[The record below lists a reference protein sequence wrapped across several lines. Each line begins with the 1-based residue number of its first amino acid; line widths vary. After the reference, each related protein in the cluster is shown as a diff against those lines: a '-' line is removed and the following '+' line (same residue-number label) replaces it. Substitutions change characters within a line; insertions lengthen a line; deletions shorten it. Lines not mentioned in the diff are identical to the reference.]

1 MGPSALLACALTLA
15 RNQRLHLPV
24 ARMGYGGPGAGCGV
38 PKWRDDRCLRVRLLE
53 AFGLLRLSLEAIS
66 ERSANSLRAGVD
78 LSGILFYVAP

>member
-38 PKWRDDRCLRVRLLE
+38 PKWRVRLLE